1 MKIVKPLLIAAAV
14 AAALSTAPAAFAAGA
29 DTIRPDT
36 KTSAFLAVLNGQK
49 GPGSKR

>member
-29 DTIRPDT
+29 EAVGPDAT
-36 KTSAFLAVLNGQK
+36 TSAFLAALNGQK
-49 GPGSKR
+49 GRASKR